1 MPSDF
6 CPYGRNMKLQHLL
19 NLRPLFHS
27 LILRP
32 EKLQF
37 QSKKCFTTAFRH
49 KKYSLYQ
56 ELEYKTQLSNR
67 HALTIRMVL
76 RDVCVVY
83 CLWQQPNLQIF
94 AWLAS
99 NKTHVYGVNNYD
111 KILFA
116 TFLHIRLAMPHAAG
130 LSIFV

>member
-1 MPSDF
+1 MQPTDSTSF
-6 CPYGRNMKLQHLL
+6 KVNKFKVIKISQLL
-19 NLRPLFHS
+19 S
-27 LILRP
+27 GT
-32 EKLQF
+32 E
-37 QSKKCFTTAFRH
+37 
-49 KKYSLYQ
+49 KYSLYQ
-56 ELEYKTQLSNR
+56 ELEYKTQLSTR